1 MRLRILL
8 AIVGSVTATLAAF
21 GVPLAWVIDQTYQD
35 DLHLRLERAALA
47 AAPEMTESDANRRP
61 AEAPVQHDLIRVAYY
76 DGAGRFL
83 AGRGP
88 RVADAVVRA
97 AASSGSGQS
106 PSIVALPVSRDDK
119 VIGVVRAEEPAGL
132 LAGRI
137 HHAWLL
143 MAALALAIIAT
154 VAGLAAALVRRLA
167 APVHAMAEAARRLEA
182 GDFAVAPEPSGIREL
197 DTAGVALASAA
208 ARLERVLARE
218 RALTADITHQ
228 LKTPLT
234 ALRLE
239 LEAGAERAS
248 GRDVG
253 AALVE
258 VDRLEATIGSILE
271 LARDEQP
278 AREPIAIRSALE
290 ATRDAWS
297 RSAHAAGRSL
307 LVSIDPPGQKA
318 RISLA
323 ALRQIL
329 DVLVDNAL
337 RHGRG
342 TIAIYARPVGAGIE
356 IDITDDGRQALD
368 SATIFARRSASD
380 RGHGIGLALA
390 RSLAEAEGGRLDV
403 ASGDGPTTFALL
415 LRGSTP

>member
-8 AIVGSVTATLAAF
+8 AIVGSVVATLAAF
-21 GVPLAWVIDQTYQD
+21 GLPLAWVIGQAYRD
-35 DLHLRLERAALA
+35 DLSVRLERAALA
-47 AAPEMTESDANRRP
+47 AAPELTESDANRRP
-61 AEAPVQHDLIRVAYY
+61 AEPPAQHDVIRVAYY
-76 DGAGRFL
+76 DHAGHFL

-88 RVADAVVRA
+88 GTADALVRA
-97 AASSGSGQS
+97 ATRGENGLSQS
-106 PSIVALPVSRDDK
+106 TVAIPVSRDAR
-119 VIGVVRAEEPAGL
+119 VIGVVRAEEPPGI
-132 LAGRI
+132 LAARI
-137 HHAWLL
+137 HRAWLL
-143 MAALALAIIAT
+143 MAALGLLIIAT

-197 DTAGVALASAA
+197 DTAGAALASAA
-208 ARLERVLARE
+208 TRLESVLARE
-218 RALTADITHQ
+218 RTLTADVTHQ

-239 LEAGAERAS
+239 LEAGAERAA
-248 GRDVG
+248 GPDVG
-253 AALVE
+253 AALAE
-258 VDRLEATIGSILE
+258 VDRLEATITSILA

-278 AREPIAIRSALE
+278 AREPIAIRGALE

-297 RSAHAAGRSL
+297 RAAHAAGRSVRL
-307 LVSIDPPGQKA
+307 SIEPPGQKA

-337 RHGRG
+337 HHGRG
-342 TIAIYARPVGAGIE
+342 TIAIRARPIGGGIE
-356 IDITDDGRQALD
+356 IDITDDGRGRLD
-368 SATIFARRSASD
+368 SGTIFARRSASD

-390 RSLAEAEGGRLDV
+390 RSLAEAEGGRLEV

-415 LRGSTP
+415 LRGSPP